1 MPLLTPNQPCIPHNS
16 VPRLLHHALSFS
28 SPPKPY
34 LETTQPLPSP
44 SPPLFN
50 MVLPNRSIESF
61 FPKTQVPPASYAVP
75 GSGTLLQPADGLAP
89 SNAGVGLQPETEV
102 WHPKGVYEQV
112 NISDLQP
119 GLCKVT
125 FKGRIVNSSL
135 SPETNPGSKISMLPK
150 GYHFLVIKD
159 DTGLVAVCAPS
170 LPNLPNLN

>member
-1 MPLLTPNQPCIPHNS
+1 
-16 VPRLLHHALSFS
+16 
-28 SPPKPY
+28 
-34 LETTQPLPSP
+34 
-44 SPPLFN
+44 

-75 GSGTLLQPADGLAP
+75 GSGMLQKPADGLAP
-89 SNAGVGLQPETEV
+89 SNAGAGLHPGTEV

-135 SPETNPGSKISMLPK
+135 SLETNPGSKISMLPK
-150 GYHFLVIKD
+150 GYHFLVLKD
-159 DTGLVAVCAPS
+159 NTGLVAVRSPS
-170 LPNLPNLN
+170 RTNFPNLN